1 MTAGGVEH
9 GLLAKPLVPRML
21 DREKIVA
28 VLMRRFPG
36 STPEQIAPAANAL
49 VGLEDEWMEIPLPGG
64 GEGTLCRQ
72 GCYLTEM
79 LNSRDVRLFS
89 RSHRH

>member
-1 MTAGGVEH
+1 
-9 GLLAKPLVPRML
+9 ML

-36 STPEQIAPAANAL
+36 STPEQIATAANAL
-49 VGLEDEWMEIPLPGG
+49 VGLEDEWMEIPLPSAA
-64 GEGTLCRQ
+64 EGLCNR
-72 GCYLTEM
+72 GCLLAHM
-79 LNSRDVRLFS
+79 LNGRDVLLFS